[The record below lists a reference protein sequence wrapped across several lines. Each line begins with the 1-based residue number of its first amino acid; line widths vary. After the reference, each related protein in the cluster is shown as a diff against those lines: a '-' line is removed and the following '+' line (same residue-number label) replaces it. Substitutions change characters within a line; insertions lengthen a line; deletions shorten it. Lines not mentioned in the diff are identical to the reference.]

1 MFFNNIKKNIFQRD
15 IIFLV
20 ISCLWVTFNVYFLP
34 FVIWTL
40 GITRPWFI
48 IKGLVPYRDFT
59 WIRTPFDIYLLSFWY
74 RLFGVRG
81 ESYQL
86 FVYFLL
92 IAITVSL
99 FFILRS
105 LFAKIYLFVFLFY
118 NLFSFL
124 LFINTQEGEIVL
136 ALLNLLIFASIL
148 AFLKT
153 HAFKWAIIAGFIGG
167 LIYITKQNSI
177 IVALVSFFTLV
188 LDVFSSKK
196 SSRHLLSGITAFL
209 LGTSIPIAC
218 FLLFFASKNALGDYL
233 YYTIFFIFKVY
244 VPSQSSVS
252 FTFGDGF
259 LIALGFL
266 SLLVPFIVFW
276 RKTKLK
282 IQVVFL
288 ISLSLLAS
296 LFSLLPSLLSYRAFP
311 AFGFATIV
319 VGYDLLI
326 LLEGKRKSFL
336 TAQKLLVIFSFV
348 IFVIFVFGYIKDY
361 VNFIQQNSVKNGQ
374 FITDFG
380 GNEEKIAQWVRFH
393 TDKKDKIIDY
403 GNEIIY
409 YTSNRLP
416 ANKYMEPL
424 PSVLTP
430 YDKSSNVFIKNPPK
444 VVIYDELLL
453 NSFKELRRWP
463 FIDFMKKNYRVVA
476 TFDNSINIYEYGL
489 K

>member
-1 MFFNNIKKNIFQRD
+1 M
-15 IIFLV
+15 
-20 ISCLWVTFNVYFLP
+20 P

-48 IKGLVPYRDFT
+48 ISGLIPYRDFT
-59 WIRTPFDIYLLSFWY
+59 WIRTPLDLYLLSFWY
-74 RLFGVRG
+74 KVFGISS

-92 IAITVSL
+92 ITITVSI
-99 FFILRS
+99 FFILRA

-118 NLFSFL
+118 NLFAFL
-124 LFINTQEGEIVL
+124 LFINTQEGEIIL
-136 ALLNLLIFASIL
+136 ALLNLLILASIL

-167 LIYITKQNSI
+167 LIYVTKQNSI
-177 IVALVSFFTLV
+177 IVPVVSFLTLGF
-188 LDVFSSKK
+188 DMFSSKK
-196 SSRHLLSGITAFL
+196 SSRHLLSGVTAFL
-209 LGTSIPIAC
+209 LGTSIPIVC
-218 FLLFFASKNALGDYL
+218 FLLFFASKNALEDYL

-244 VPSQSSVS
+244 APSQSSVS

-259 LIALGFL
+259 LIAMGFS
-266 SLLVPFIVFW
+266 SLLAPFILFW

-296 LFSLLPSLLSYRAFP
+296 LVSLLPSFLSYRAFP
-311 AFGFATIV
+311 AFGFVTII

-326 LLEGKRKSFL
+326 LLEDKRKSFL
-336 TAQKLLVIFSFV
+336 TSQKLLVIFSFV

-361 VNFIQQNSVKNGQ
+361 VNFIPQNSVKNGQ

-380 GNEEKIAQWVRFH
+380 GNEKKIAQWIRSH
-393 TDKKDKIIDY
+393 TNEKEKIINY

-444 VVIYDELLL
+444 VVIYDELLV

-476 TFDNSINIYEYGL
+476 TFDNSIKIYEYGL